1 MQDTRAA
8 YRYAK
13 SLFELASERKEI
25 EKVNADMQLLGR
37 VIQENRELRV
47 LIQSPVVKFDK
58 KINIFKLIFGNNISE
73 LTSTFIGL
81 IMKKHREYNLAEIVR
96 QFNNIYLENNDI
108 EEVYLTTAVEM
119 DKAFKDEISALVQK
133 STKHKVQL
141 EETINPELIGGFIL
155 RYSNK
160 QYNASVAR
168 ELQLLKGEFS
178 KNQYTKQI

>member
-25 EKVNADMQLLGR
+25 ERVNQDVQLIGKVIR
-37 VIQENRELRV
+37 ENRELRV

-58 KINIFKLIFGNNISE
+58 KISIFKLIFGEHVSA
-73 LTSTFIGL
+73 LTLTFLSL
-81 IMKKHREYNLAEIVR
+81 IMKKHRESNLAEVVK

-108 EEVYLTTAVEM
+108 EEVYLTTAVAM
-119 DKAFKDEISALVQK
+119 DQAFKDEISALVQK
-133 STKHKVQL
+133 STKNTVQL
-141 EETINPELIGGFIL
+141 EEIINPELIGGFIL
-155 RYSNK
+155 RYSNQ

-168 ELQLLKGEFS
+168 ELQLLKSEFS
-178 KNQYTKQI
+178 KNQYIKQI